1 MKWPPV
7 NCIGH
12 DNTCGEIYVLYLQK
26 FANPGTKER
35 SGGNFLKAE
44 ELEILASILWQG
56 WTRKQPA
63 HVTHLTGLPE
73 VHAQVSVPAKA
84 RELP

>member
-1 MKWPPV
+1 MTTLV
-7 NCIGH
+7 ERFGH

-44 ELEILASILWQG
+44 ELEILASVLWQG
-56 WTRKQPA
+56 
-63 HVTHLTGLPE
+63 
-73 VHAQVSVPAKA
+73 
-84 RELP
+84 